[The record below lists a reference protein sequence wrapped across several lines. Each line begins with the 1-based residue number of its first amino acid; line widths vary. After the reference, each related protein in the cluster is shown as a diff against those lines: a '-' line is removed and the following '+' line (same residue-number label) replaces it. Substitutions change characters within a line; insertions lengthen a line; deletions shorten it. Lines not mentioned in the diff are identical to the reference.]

1 MYGTPQE
8 IQGKAEM
15 KIMKNNDNNKENGK
29 VGWISAFEGLQLHL
43 YCLYIVM
50 DNSQLLIPIIY
61 IQDSDS
67 VLELHTITFS
77 GIKLSPS
84 TESKGIIQINVDN
97 SQFIA
102 QSCIFQNIEIS
113 SKGGNAIRILN
124 SGSYP
129 ITSSIKGC
137 QFNNISSIG

>member
-1 MYGTPQE
+1 MYGTPSE
-8 IQGKAEM
+8 MQGQAEM

-29 VGWISAFEGLQLHL
+29 LGWISAFEGLQLHL
-43 YCLYIVM
+43 YSLNIIM

-77 GIKLSPS
+77 EIKLSPS
-84 TESKGIIQINVDN
+84 TESKGIIQSNFDN

-113 SKGGNAIRILN
+113 SKGGNAIRI
-124 SGSYP
+124 
-129 ITSSIKGC
+129 
-137 QFNNISSIG
+137 